1 MTVLTRPEL
10 IGTITDLRAA
20 LDRARAA
27 ARPTGHSGGDGADSR
42 SGRVVL
48 VPTMGALHAGH
59 LSLVRRARELG
70 EIVVVSIFVNP
81 LQFGAG
87 EDLAAYPRTVDADV
101 ALLTEL
107 GVEFVFVPTAAEM
120 YPARASDTRVVA
132 GPVGSLLEG
141 ASRPGHFDG
150 MLTVVSKLINI
161 VGPDTVMF
169 GQKDAQQVFLV
180 QSMIADLNVRV
191 AIDVAPIVREP
202 SGLALSS
209 RNRYLEADEAEA
221 AVSLSAGLSAASAAA
236 ALGEADAPIAIAI
249 ARGVIAGR
257 PLVKLDYLVVVHPQ
271 TFLPVDAQYRG
282 PARMLAAAVV
292 GHTRL
297 IDNVSLDLN
306 PAQGPAARPTA
317 HSTAHATAHAT
328 AQEI

>member
-10 IGTITDLRAA
+10 IGSITDLRAA

-27 ARPTGHSGGDGADSR
+27 ARSRVRGDGHA
-42 SGRVVL
+42 GRVVL

-59 LSLVRRARELG
+59 LSLVRRARALG
-70 EIVVVSIFVNP
+70 DIVVVSIFVNP
-81 LQFGAG
+81 LQFGVG
-87 EDLAAYPRTVDADV
+87 EDLDAYPRTVEADM
-101 ALLTEL
+101 ALLADL
-107 GVEFVFVPTAAEM
+107 GVDYVFVPTATEM
-120 YPARASDTRVVA
+120 YPAGAGETRVVA

-141 ASRPGHFDG
+141 AARPGHFDG

-191 AIDVAPIVREP
+191 AIEVAPIVREP

-209 RNRYLEADEAEA
+209 RNRYLAADEVEA
-221 AVSLSAGLSAASAAA
+221 AVTLSAGLAAASVAA
-236 ALGEADAPIAIAI
+236 ALGTADAAAAIETARAIIAA
-249 ARGVIAGR
+249 R

-271 TFLPVDAQYRG
+271 TFLPVEAQYHG
-282 PARMLAAAVV
+282 PARMLVAALV

-297 IDNVSLDLN
+297 IDNVPLDLN
-306 PAQGPAARPTA
+306 PTARPEA
-317 HSTAHATAHAT
+317 RPEARST

>member
-10 IGTITDLRAA
+10 IGTITELRAA
-20 LDRARAA
+20 LDRDRAA
-27 ARPTGHSGGDGADSR
+27 TRRADGTP
-42 SGRVVL
+42 GRVVL

-59 LSLVRRARELG
+59 LSLVRRARSRG

-87 EDLAAYPRTVDADV
+87 EDLDAYPRTLDADV

-107 GVEFVFVPTAAEM
+107 GVDVVFVPTADEM
-120 YPARASDTRVVA
+120 YPAGGGLTRVVA

-141 ASRPGHFDG
+141 AARPGHFDG

-180 QSMIADLNVRV
+180 QRMVADLNLRV
-191 AIDVAPIVREP
+191 AIEVAPIVREP

-209 RNRYLEADEAEA
+209 RNRYLEPSEAEA
-221 AVSLSAGLSAASAAA
+221 AVSLSEGLGAASVAA
-236 ALGEADAPIAIAI
+236 ALGTADAAAATRTARAIIAA
-249 ARGVIAGR
+249 R
-257 PLVKLDYLVVVHPQ
+257 PLVKLDYLVVVHPE
-271 TFLPVDAQYRG
+271 TFLPVEAQHRG
-282 PARMLAAAVV
+282 PARMLVAALV

-297 IDNVSLDLN
+297 IDNVPLDLN
-306 PAQGPAARPTA
+306 PEPR
-317 HSTAHATAHAT
+317 AT
-328 AQEI
+328 AQKI